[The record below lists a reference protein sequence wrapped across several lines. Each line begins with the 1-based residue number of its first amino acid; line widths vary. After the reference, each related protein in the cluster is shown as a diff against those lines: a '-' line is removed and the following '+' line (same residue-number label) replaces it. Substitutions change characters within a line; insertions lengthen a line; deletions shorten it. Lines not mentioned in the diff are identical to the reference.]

1 MGSTAGFDDDDE
13 AEDGGEEN
21 DFEDDGSASQADT
34 DGQQD
39 SDGDRRE
46 DSQADTD
53 GQRDSDGDR
62 QLTRVDGERNLEHR
76 VRNLDNTTGEAW
88 TEAEAGVAPQK
99 WCYIRPDLM
108 LKEAVTWMAA
118 YFGILFAQYLAD
130 IALIMANSYGRLSRQ
145 HTAQQPIDASF
156 LFA

>member
-1 MGSTAGFDDDDE
+1 MGPTAGFDDDDE

-21 DFEDDGSASQADT
+21 DFEDDHADGQADA
-34 DGQQD
+34 DV
-39 SDGDRRE
+39 RE
-46 DSQADTD
+46 
-53 GQRDSDGDR
+53 SDGDR

-130 IALIMANSYGRLSRQ
+130 IALIMANSYGRLSKAA
-145 HTAQQPIDASF
+145 HAAQQPILLQDASYKR
-156 LFA
+156 